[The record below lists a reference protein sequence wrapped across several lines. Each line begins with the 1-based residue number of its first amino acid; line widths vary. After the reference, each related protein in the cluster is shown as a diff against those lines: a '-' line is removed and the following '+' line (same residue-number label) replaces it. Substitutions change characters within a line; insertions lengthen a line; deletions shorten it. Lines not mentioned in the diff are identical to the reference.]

1 MQWISDSVDGTKWK
15 TIIAH
20 STNTFIIAAN
30 WPYKDVSLYRMYLLP
45 QEFFYFDSDCA
56 KTLKKKKISHDLA
69 TQTRM
74 GDWGGGVI
82 ISSNPFLHLMHSDLV
97 PSWVRALKSQQAGL
111 VAEKMKV
118 IVERRVFTAQLAV
131 FAATQTSCPIFSG
144 RGIFNEAIKR
154 ITVLLPSPSMENSFN
169 LS

>member
-1 MQWISDSVDGTKWK
+1 MQWISDSDGTKWK

-20 STNTFIIAAN
+20 STNTFI
-30 WPYKDVSLYRMYLLP
+30 SSQHGLTRMCLCCLRS
-45 QEFFYFDSDCA
+45 FYFDSDCA
-56 KTLKKKKISHDLA
+56 KTLKKISHDLA
-69 TQTRM
+69 TQTTT
-74 GDWGGGVI
+74 GDWGWGVI

-111 VAEKMKV
+111 VAEKIKV
-118 IVERRVFTAQLAV
+118 TVERRVFTAQFAV

-144 RGIFNEAIKR
+144 CGIFNEAIKR
-154 ITVLLPSPSMENSFN
+154 ITVLLPSPLMENSFN